1 MLKNYWRIVSRV
13 ERVLDNGILVGAFFL
28 THRFRA
34 LISQSGLDV
43 FFGEGLRQLGPVQDY
58 FVVLGFSLPL
68 FNSVL
73 SMLGAY
79 RSMRLSNPLQLMRLS
94 LSAAL
99 VVFVLLGALFY
110 ILKLDLS
117 RSFVALYCFVCAFA
131 IFLVRLGALVVLR
144 FFRARGKNFRNLLVV
159 GHGEQGVEIAQLV
172 KSQPELGIRFVGFV
186 TYENKYAPEIVAAVD
201 DFEGAL
207 KKNSIDEVLFT
218 EVSENFPI
226 VKQLASIASE
236 EGVGV
241 SLVPDFFS
249 LEVIRSEVS
258 YFGKY
263 PLVNYRSSPSERP
276 SYVLK
281 RILDV
286 VLAGMLIVTL
296 SPLLL
301 FIAIQIKLS
310 SKGPILFKQKR
321 VGLNGRIFTM
331 FKFRSMLHNS
341 ERLQEKLE
349 RKNEMVGPAFKIT
362 QDPRITKFGKFIRK
376 YSLDELPQLI
386 NIILGDMSL
395 VGPRPPLPTEVNLY
409 ERKQRRR
416 LSMPPGLTCI
426 WQVSGRSDIIDFEE
440 WAQMDLDYIDQWSLG
455 LDMKLLAQTIPVV
468 FRGAGAR

>member
-1 MLKNYWRIVSRV
+1 MLKNYWRIVSRI
-13 ERVLDNGILVGAFFL
+13 ERVLDNAILVGAFFL

-34 LISQSGLDV
+34 LISQSGLDD
-43 FFGEGLRQLGPVQDY
+43 FFQEGLRRLGPVEDY
-58 FVVLGFSLPL
+58 FVVLGFTIPL

-79 RSMRLSNPLQLMRLS
+79 RSMRLSKPIQLLRLS
-94 LSAAL
+94 FSAAV
-99 VVFVLLGALFY
+99 VVFILLGALFY

-117 RSFVALYCFVCAFA
+117 RSFVALYCFISAFL
-131 IFLVRLGALVVLR
+131 IFLVRLSALVVLR

-159 GHGEQGVEIAQLV
+159 GHGEQGLEIAQLV
-172 KSQPELGIRFVGFV
+172 RSQPELGIRFVGFV
-186 TYENKYAPEIVAAVD
+186 SYLNESSPEVLANPS
-201 DFEGAL
+201 DFEAAL
-207 KKNSIDEVLFT
+207 KRNSIDEVLFT
-218 EVSENFPI
+218 EVSDNFPA
-226 VKQLASIASE
+226 VKHLASIASE

-286 VLAGMLIVTL
+286 VLAALLLVIL

-301 FIAIQIKLS
+301 VIAVRIKLS
-310 SKGPILFKQKR
+310 SKGPILFRQKR

-331 FKFRSMLHNS
+331 YKFRSMLNGS

-349 RKNEMVGPAFKIT
+349 RKNEMVGPAFKVT
-362 QDPRITKFGKFIRK
+362 QDPRITKFGRFIRK

-386 NIILGDMSL
+386 NILLGDMSL

-468 FRGAGAR
+468 FRGVGAR

>member
-1 MLKNYWRIVSRV
+1 M
-13 ERVLDNGILVGAFFL
+13 LDNGILVGAFFL

-34 LISQSGLDV
+34 LISQSGLDN
-43 FFGEGLRQLGPVQDY
+43 FFGEGIRQLGPVQDY
-58 FVVLGFSLPL
+58 FVVLGFTIPL

-79 RSMRLSNPLQLMRLS
+79 RSMRLSKPLQLLRLS
-94 LSAAL
+94 FSAAL

-117 RSFVALYCFVCAFA
+117 RSFVALYCFASAFL
-131 IFLVRLGALVVLR
+131 IFLVRIAALMVLR

-159 GHGEQGVEIAQLV
+159 GRGEQGIEISQFV

-186 TYENKYAPEIVAAVD
+186 SYLNENSPEVVATLSE
-201 DFEGAL
+201 FESAL

-218 EVSENFPI
+218 EVSENFPA

-281 RILDV
+281 RILDFVISTILLV
-286 VLAGMLIVTL
+286 VL
-296 SPLLL
+296 SPLFL
-301 FIAIQIKLS
+301 FIAIQIKFS
-310 SKGPILFKQKR
+310 SKGPIFFTQKR

-331 FKFRSMLHNS
+331 YKFRSMLQGS
-341 ERLQEKLE
+341 ERLQEKMG
-349 RKNEMVGPAFKIT
+349 RKNEMVGPAFKVT
-362 QDPRITKFGKFIRK
+362 QDPRITKFGKFLRK

-386 NIILGDMSL
+386 NILLGDMSL

-440 WAQMDLDYIDQWSLG
+440 WAQMDLEYIDQWSLG

-468 FRGAGAR
+468 FRGVGAR

>member
-1 MLKNYWRIVSRV
+1 MLKNYWRIVSRT
-13 ERVLDNGILVGAFFL
+13 ERMLDNGILVGAFFL

-34 LISQSGLDV
+34 LISQSGLDNL
-43 FFGEGLRQLGPVQDY
+43 FGEGLRQLGPITDY
-58 FVVLGFSLPL
+58 FVVLGFTLPL

-79 RSMRLSNPLQLMRLS
+79 RSMRLSKPLQLLRLS
-94 LSAAL
+94 FSAAL

-117 RSFVALYCFVCAFA
+117 RSFVALYCFISAFL
-131 IFLVRLGALVVLR
+131 IFLVRLGALLVLR

-159 GHGEQGVEIAQLV
+159 GRGVQGLEISQFV

-186 TYENKYAPEIVAAVD
+186 SYSNEAGS
-201 DFEGAL
+201 DFIASPSEFEAAL
-207 KKNSIDEVLFT
+207 KGNSIDEVLFT
-218 EVSENFPI
+218 EVSDNFPA

-286 VLAGMLIVTL
+286 VIAACLLVIF
-296 SPLLL
+296 SPLFL

-310 SKGPILFKQKR
+310 SKGPILFCQKR
-321 VGLNGRIFTM
+321 VGLNGRQFTM
-331 FKFRSMLHNS
+331 YKFRSMLHGS
-341 ERLQEKLE
+341 ERLQEKMGK
-349 RKNEMVGPAFKIT
+349 KNEMVGPAFKVT
-362 QDPRITKFGKFIRK
+362 QDPRITKFGRFLRK
-376 YSLDELPQLI
+376 YSLDELPQLF
-386 NIILGDMSL
+386 NILLGDMSL

-440 WAQMDLDYIDQWSLG
+440 WAQMDLDYIDRWSLG

-468 FRGAGAR
+468 FRGVGAR

>member
-1 MLKNYWRIVSRV
+1 M
-13 ERVLDNGILVGAFFL
+13 LDNGILVGAFFL

-34 LISQSGLDV
+34 LISQSGLDNL
-43 FFGEGLRQLGPVQDY
+43 FGEGLLQLGPITDY
-58 FVVLGFSLPL
+58 FVVLGFTIPL

-79 RSMRLSNPLQLMRLS
+79 RSMRLSKPLQLLRLS
-94 LSAAL
+94 FSASL

-117 RSFVALYCFVCAFA
+117 RSFVALYCFISAFL
-131 IFLVRLGALVVLR
+131 IFLVRLGALLVLR

-159 GHGEQGVEIAQLV
+159 GRGEQAVEIAQFV

-186 TYENKYAPEIVAAVD
+186 SYLEEFTPECITTPNG
-201 DFEGAL
+201 FEAAL
-207 KKNSIDEVLFT
+207 KGNSIDEVLFT
-218 EVSENFPI
+218 EVSDNFST
-226 VKQLASIASE
+226 VKLLASIASE

-281 RILDV
+281 RILDI
-286 VLAGMLIVTL
+286 VLAAFLLLFL
-296 SPLLL
+296 SPLFL

-310 SKGPILFKQKR
+310 SKGPILFRQKR
-321 VGLNGRIFTM
+321 VGLNGRQFTM
-331 FKFRSMLHNS
+331 YKFRSMLDGS
-341 ERLQEKLE
+341 ERLQDKMG
-349 RKNEMVGPAFKIT
+349 RKNEMVGPAFKVT
-362 QDPRITKFGKFIRK
+362 QDPRITKFGRFLRK
-376 YSLDELPQLI
+376 YSLDELPQLL
-386 NIILGDMSL
+386 NILLGDMSL

-468 FRGAGAR
+468 FRGVGAR

>member
-34 LISQSGLDV
+34 LISQSGLDN
-43 FFGEGLRQLGPVQDY
+43 FFGEGIRQLGPVQDY
-58 FVVLGFSLPL
+58 FVVLGFTIPL

-73 SMLGAY
+73 SMFGAY
-79 RSMRLSNPLQLMRLS
+79 RSMRLSKPLQLLRLS
-94 LSAAL
+94 FSAAL

-117 RSFVALYCFVCAFA
+117 RSFVALYCFASAFL
-131 IFLVRLGALVVLR
+131 IFLVRIAALMVLR

-159 GHGEQGVEIAQLV
+159 GRGEQGIEISQFV

-186 TYENKYAPEIVAAVD
+186 SYLNENSPEVVATLSE
-201 DFEGAL
+201 FESAL

-218 EVSENFPI
+218 EVSENFPA

-281 RILDV
+281 RILDFVISTILLV
-286 VLAGMLIVTL
+286 VL
-296 SPLLL
+296 SPLFLC
-301 FIAIQIKLS
+301 IAIQIKFS
-310 SKGPILFKQKR
+310 SKGPIFFTQKR

-331 FKFRSMLHNS
+331 YKFRSMLQGS
-341 ERLQEKLE
+341 ERLQEKMG
-349 RKNEMVGPAFKIT
+349 RKNEMVGPAFKVT
-362 QDPRITKFGKFIRK
+362 QDPRITKFGKLLRK

-386 NIILGDMSL
+386 NILLGDMSL

-440 WAQMDLDYIDQWSLG
+440 WAQMDLEYIDQWSLG

-468 FRGAGAR
+468 FRGVGAR